1 MAGVTFVQSV
11 KDVHQTLQI
20 AFIDFFSSSSL
31 LICNVFSLS
40 LSSFLGPSGSFGI
53 FSNARVKRRPSAHF
67 ELDLNDGTSFHSW
80 MCLTVKSFSIV
91 INETE

>member
-1 MAGVTFVQSV
+1 MAGVTFVQSA
-11 KDVHQTLQI
+11 KDIHQI

-31 LICNVFSLS
+31 LNSSVFSLS

-67 ELDLNDGTSFHSW
+67 ELDLNDGTS
-80 MCLTVKSFSIV
+80 
-91 INETE
+91 